1 MDKCE
6 VAESSNCDKL
16 HNCHACHTEYHCG
29 WQTDEKCYTFVRE
42 SSNIFSFSL
51 VFHLKWLFKHLN
63 LIPGEISLF

>member
-1 MDKCE
+1 MLDKCE

-42 SSNIFSFSL
+42 SSNIFSIF
-51 VFHLKWLFKHLN
+51 LN
-63 LIPGEISLF
+63 LTLSSYSMIPQIFLMNLT